1 MYVHAIDSGT
11 LEAPE
16 IHAELL
22 ALQQPLTLSEVVL
35 LMSEVDIR
43 NDGAVDFSQFKVN
56 YTTHTQNWYICQ
68 CTCACT
74 LLVLLALKAVRC
86 TIMKL
91 VLTQQNDV
99 LLWPSGV
106 LM

>member
-1 MYVHAIDSGT
+1 VYVHAIDSGT

-22 ALQQPLTLSEVVL
+22 ALQQPLTLAEVVL

-56 YTTHTQNWYICQ
+56 
-68 CTCACT
+68 
-74 LLVLLALKAVRC
+74 
-86 TIMKL
+86 
-91 VLTQQNDV
+91 
-99 LLWPSGV
+99 
-106 LM
+106 